1 MIIWIASYPKSG
13 NTWVRSLLASYLYTD
28 NGIFN
33 FNLLR
38 KISQFPSRPH
48 FETFLNDFT
57 DIKKISN
64 YWIAAQEKIRLFN
77 NETVFLKTHSAL
89 CTLENNPFT
98 NKNNTK
104 AVIYVVRDPRNLITS
119 FAHHYSKNIDE
130 AFDFIKD
137 KRQMLLKNDY
147 GKGDFGIATV
157 LGNWSEHYRSWK
169 NIKFAPILIIKYED
183 LINNTKKTFSTIL
196 DFLSNFMDIKID
208 EKKIMKTIET
218 CDFDRVSK
226 KEKEEGFYESV
237 VSKINKKK
245 LNFFYL
251 GKKND
256 WKNLLNPV
264 VEKKIRQTFQKE
276 MEELGYI

>member
-13 NTWVRSLLASYLYTD
+13 NTWIRSLLTSYLYTD

-33 FNLLR
+33 FDLLR

-89 CTLENNPFT
+89 CTFENNPFT

-147 GKGDFGIATV
+147 GAGDFGIATV

-183 LINNTKKTFSTIL
+183 LINNTKKTFNTIL
-196 DFLSNFMDIKID
+196 DFLSSFMDIKID

-226 KEKEEGFYESV
+226 KEKEDGFNEAV

-256 WKNLLNPV
+256 WKNLLNPE
-264 VEKKIRQTFQKE
+264 VEKKIRQAFQKE

>member
-13 NTWVRSLLASYLYTD
+13 NTWIRSLLASYLYTD
-28 NGIFN
+28 NGIFS
-33 FNLLR
+33 FDLLR

-89 CTLENNPFT
+89 CTFENNPFT

-147 GKGDFGIATV
+147 GAGDFGIATV

-183 LINNTKKTFSTIL
+183 LINNTKKTFNTIL
-196 DFLSNFMDIKID
+196 DFLSSFMDIKID

-226 KEKEEGFYESV
+226 KEKEDGFNEAV

-256 WKNLLNPV
+256 WKNFLNPE
-264 VEKKIRQTFQKE
+264 VEKKIRQAFQKE

>member
-13 NTWVRSLLASYLYTD
+13 NTWIRSLLTSYLYTD

-147 GKGDFGIATV
+147 GEGDFGIATV

-183 LINNTKKTFSTIL
+183 LINNTKKTFNIIL
-196 DFLSNFMDIKID
+196 DFLSSFMDIKID

-226 KEKEEGFYESV
+226 KEKEDGFNEAV

-245 LNFFYL
+245 LSFFYL

-256 WKNLLNPV
+256 WKNLLNPE
-264 VEKKIRQTFQKE
+264 VEKKIRQAFQKE

>member
-13 NTWVRSLLASYLYTD
+13 NTWIRSLLTSYLYTD

-33 FNLLR
+33 FDLLR

-147 GKGDFGIATV
+147 GAGDFGIATV

-183 LINNTKKTFSTIL
+183 LINNTKKTFNTIL
-196 DFLSNFMDIKID
+196 DFLSSFMDIKID

-226 KEKEEGFYESV
+226 KEKEEGFNESV

>member
-13 NTWVRSLLASYLYTD
+13 NTWIRSLLASYLYTD
-28 NGIFN
+28 NGIFS
-33 FNLLR
+33 FDLLR

-89 CTLENNPFT
+89 CTFENNPFT

-147 GKGDFGIATV
+147 GAGDFGIATV

-183 LINNTKKTFSTIL
+183 LINNTKKTFNTIL
-196 DFLSNFMDIKID
+196 DFLSSFMDIKID

-226 KEKEEGFYESV
+226 KEKEDGFNEAV

-256 WKNLLNPV
+256 WKNLLNPE